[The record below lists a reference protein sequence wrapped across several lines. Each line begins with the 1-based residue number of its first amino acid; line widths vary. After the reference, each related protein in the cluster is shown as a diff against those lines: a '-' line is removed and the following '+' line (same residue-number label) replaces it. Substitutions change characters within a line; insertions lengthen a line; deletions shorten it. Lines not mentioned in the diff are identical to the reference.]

1 MVKYEPFSNERCPQ
15 CLTGVQFIPTLV
27 NEEGVLN
34 KAMTKMAIQSSKS
47 IEDIFLVTSLC
58 PSCGK
63 LVITASKGSII
74 MDRRLFNPKE
84 TFLLWP
90 RNVTRY
96 ISEDIPSHIASD
108 YKEAAAV
115 LSISPKASAALSRRC
130 LQAVLREEGKSDK
143 KNLVGQ
149 ILEVMPTIPS
159 YIAENVDAIRH
170 IGNFSAH
177 PTKDMA
183 SGEIVDVEPG
193 EAEWNL
199 DILDMLFDFY
209 YVQPAIAK
217 KKRSALNDK
226 LKIAGKEPMKSPNK
240 I

>member
-1 MVKYEPFSNERCPQ
+1 MVTYEPDSNGRCPH
-15 CLTGVQFIPTLV
+15 CLTGVQFIPTLF
-27 NEEGVLN
+27 NEEGVSN
-34 KAMTKMAIQSSKS
+34 KPMMKMAIQSRNK
-47 IEDIFLVTSLC
+47 IEDILLVTSVC

-63 LVITASKGSII
+63 LVITASKGAIVFDKI
-74 MDRRLFNPKE
+74 LFKPKE

-96 ISEDIPSHIASD
+96 IDKDVPAHIALD
-108 YKEAAAV
+108 YEEAAAV

-130 LQAVLREEGKSDK
+130 LQAVLREEGKSNK
-143 KNLVGQ
+143 KNLVDQ
-149 ILEVMPTIPS
+149 IQEVMPNIPF
-159 YIAENVDAIRH
+159 YIAENIDAIRH

-177 PTKDMA
+177 PTKDTA

-217 KKRSALNDK
+217 RRRDALNDK
-226 LKIAGKEPMKSPNK
+226 LKSVGKEPMKSPNNH
-240 I
+240 